1 MSEWT
6 EQFES
11 HAIHESIRSALAAVT
26 SIPSGNWELDTPTTE
41 KLERIR
47 QVLLA
52 TQSRIAS
59 VDPAL
64 VPMQVLQQLV
74 GPIQKIE
81 QGLST
86 FESDG
91 KTEQINL
98 GHNQLENVL
107 VATSNIPVPVSANEV
122 ESIREAVT
130 ALRRSIGQNSRRH
143 EDQVDE
149 IDSKL
154 QAITKLATEI
164 EKRLGS
170 SEKQIATTIES
181 AQEQIVRQIQK
192 IETSAGTAETDRNE
206 LVEEFLAA
214 REKSW
219 DGMIKEKREEYD
231 TVHESISE
239 KFDELNVSLEKT
251 ASEKLGELDKKSE
264 TILTSLTDRRAEA
277 EKIVGVITDTGMIG
291 GYQREANS
299 ARWAGTFWRIMALLA
314 LLGLIGFAITIFILG
329 VTNEDPTVL
338 SWPIVGW
345 RVFVAT
351 AFGLLAAYSARQAD
365 KHDQTRRRY
374 RKMELELASIS
385 PYLHDVPEEKMI
397 EIKMELAKKMFGQ
410 VDQIPAK
417 SDKQTTGTLTDVI
430 EMAMDT
436 IKTIS
441 SK

>member
-1 MSEWT
+1 
-6 EQFES
+6 
-11 HAIHESIRSALAAVT
+11 
-26 SIPSGNWELDTPTTE
+26 
-41 KLERIR
+41 
-47 QVLLA
+47 
-52 TQSRIAS
+52 
-59 VDPAL
+59 
-64 VPMQVLQQLV
+64 
-74 GPIQKIE
+74 
-81 QGLST
+81 
-86 FESDG
+86 
-91 KTEQINL
+91 
-98 GHNQLENVL
+98 
-107 VATSNIPVPVSANEV
+107 
-122 ESIREAVT
+122 
-130 ALRRSIGQNSRRH
+130 
-143 EDQVDE
+143 
-149 IDSKL
+149 
-154 QAITKLATEI
+154 
-164 EKRLGS
+164 
-170 SEKQIATTIES
+170 
-181 AQEQIVRQIQK
+181 
-192 IETSAGTAETDRNE
+192 
-206 LVEEFLAA
+206 
-214 REKSW
+214 
-219 DGMIKEKREEYD
+219 
-231 TVHESISE
+231 
-239 KFDELNVSLEKT
+239 
-251 ASEKLGELDKKSE
+251 
-264 TILTSLTDRRAEA
+264 
-277 EKIVGVITDTGMIG
+277 MIG

>member
-6 EQFES
+6 EQFEN
-11 HAIHESIRSALAAVT
+11 HAIHESIRSTLAAVN
-26 SIPSGNWELDTPTTE
+26 SIPSGGWEIDTPTTE

-52 TQSRIAS
+52 AQSRLSS

-64 VPMQVLQQLV
+64 VPLQVLQQLV
-74 GPIQKIE
+74 GPVQKIE
-81 QGLST
+81 QSMST
-86 FESDG
+86 FEAVG

-98 GHNQLENVL
+98 AHNQLENIL
-107 VATSNIPVPVSANEV
+107 VGTSNIPVPVSANEV

-143 EDQVDE
+143 EDQVEE
-149 IDSKL
+149 IDNKL
-154 QAITKLATEI
+154 QTITKLADDI
-164 EKRLGS
+164 EERLES
-170 SEKQIATTIES
+170 SEQKVSTTITD
-181 AQEQIVRQIQK
+181 AKEQIVSQIQK
-192 IETSAGTAETDRNE
+192 IETDAGSAENGRNE
-206 LVEEFLAA
+206 LVEEFIAE

-219 DGMIKEKREEYD
+219 AGMIKEKREEYD
-231 TVHESISE
+231 TVHEAIE
-239 KFDELNVSLEKT
+239 QKFEELNDRLEKT
-251 ASEKLGELDKKSE
+251 SSEKIVTLDEQSE
-264 TILTSLTDRRAEA
+264 TILTSLTNRQTDA

-299 ARWAGTFWRIMALLA
+299 ARNAGTFWRVTALLS
-314 LLGLIGFAITIFILG
+314 LIGLIAFAITIFVLG
-329 VTNEDPTVL
+329 VIDKDPAVL

-365 KHDQTRRRY
+365 KHDRTRRRY

-385 PYLHDVPEEKMI
+385 PYLHDVPEEKKI

-410 VDQIPAK
+410 EEQIPVK

-430 EMAMDT
+430 GMAMDT
-436 IKTIS
+436 IKTMS